1 MANDLMTWRGVP
13 LEDMD
18 KPQLIAALKHM
29 AERERRATDARERE
43 RRVMTRPSGN
53 ETDPNRWNM
62 DYLR

>member
-1 MANDLMTWRGVP
+1 MDDVMMWRGVP
-13 LEDMD
+13 LEDMN

-29 AERERRATDARERE
+29 ARRERNAAELREKE
-43 RRVMTRPSGN
+43 RGLVSRRWGN